1 MKKDQKHLIFIT
13 PAFPQNE
20 QELDCVTS
28 VQTLVEGFKINYPS
42 LKISVI
48 SLHYPHFH
56 SYKWHNIP
64 VYSLGANLR
73 KYHFRL
79 VLYWRVFKAFKR
91 IYNPAET
98 TVINCFW
105 VSESTFIGKALAKYY
120 GLKLVAN
127 IYGQDARKTN
137 KYLKI
142 LPLKSITITCGSEQ
156 SAATYQRNT
165 GLKVDHII
173 PRGLDDWRWQ
183 NLDLSGER
191 PIDIIGVGNLCALKN
206 YTLFVQLIHDLKADF
221 PQIKAVILGEGED
234 LQQLQSLADSLGI
247 SENISLLGAVSREK
261 VLEKMT
267 QGKIFLHTSKSE
279 GQAYV
284 LLEALFCGQHVVTT
298 DVGRLEHSRL
308 FVGKNRTELK
318 QHLSRLLSQKLDT
331 TAVPLPAMS
340 DTVKQYYQVFF
351 KEL

>member
-13 PAFPQNE
+13 PAFPTNE

-28 VQTLVEGFKINYPS
+28 VQTLVEGFKINYPK

-48 SLHYPHFH
+48 SLHYPHH
-56 SYKWHNIP
+56 HHYKWHDIP
-64 VYSLGANLR
+64 IYSAGANLR

-79 VLYWRVFKAFKR
+79 LLYWRVFKQFR
-91 IYNPAET
+91 QIYKPSEE

-127 IYGQDARKTN
+127 IYGQDAKKTN

-142 LPLKSITITCGSEQ
+142 LPLKSIIVTCGSTQ
-156 SAATYQRNT
+156 SAATFERNT
-165 GLKVDHII
+165 GRKVDHII

-191 PIDIIGVGNLCALKN
+191 PIDIIGVGNLYALKN
-206 YTLFVQLIHDLKADF
+206 YPLFIELIHDLKADF
-221 PQIKAVILGEGED
+221 PQIQALILGEGGDRE
-234 LQQLQSLADSLGI
+234 QLQNLIDSLDLND
-247 SENISLLGAVSREK
+247 NISLLGAVSREK
-261 VLEKMT
+261 VLQKMT
-267 QGKIFLHTSKSE
+267 ESKLFLHTSNSE

-284 LLEALFCGQHVVTT
+284 LLEALFAGQHVVTT
-298 DVGRLEHSRL
+298 DVGRLDHSRL
-308 FVGKNRTELK
+308 FVGKNQLELK

-331 TAVPLPAMS
+331 TAVPLPSMS
-340 DTVKQYYQVFF
+340 DTVKQYYRVFF
-351 KEL
+351 ED